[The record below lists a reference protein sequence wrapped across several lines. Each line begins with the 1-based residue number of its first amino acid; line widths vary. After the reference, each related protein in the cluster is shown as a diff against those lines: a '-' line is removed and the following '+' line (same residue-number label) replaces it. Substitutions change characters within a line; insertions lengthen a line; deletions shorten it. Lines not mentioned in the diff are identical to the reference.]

1 VSALQRGVSNPTA
14 SYLANHSAAREL
26 GSNDQRELGSNDQ
39 RELGS
44 NDQRE
49 ADNFAKLI
57 WRQGEEGAE
66 KALEGHPRER

>member
-14 SYLANHSAAREL
+14 SYLANHSAA
-26 GSNDQRELGSNDQ
+26 

>member
-1 VSALQRGVSNPTA
+1 MSALQRGVSNPTA

-26 GSNDQRELGSNDQ
+26 GSNDQRK
-39 RELGS
+39 LGS

>member
-1 VSALQRGVSNPTA
+1 MSALQRGVSNPTA
-14 SYLANHSAAREL
+14 SYLANHSAA
-26 GSNDQRELGSNDQ
+26 RELGSNDQ

>member
-14 SYLANHSAAREL
+14 SYLANHSAA
-26 GSNDQRELGSNDQ
+26 RELGSNDQ